1 MWKVKCKQTSTI
13 FAIKKV
19 FLAFQNQVDAQR
31 IYREIALL
39 SKLEHT
45 NVVNLK
51 SILPAE
57 NSTDIYLLFEH
68 LESDVFKAVKNR
80 VLDLMHKK
88 YIVYQLACG
97 LKYLHSA
104 GVLHR
109 DLKPSN
115 ILINSQCKVKIC
127 DFGLSRTLESAFFN
141 KVVMTEFIA
150 TRWYRS
156 P

>member
-1 MWKVKCKQTSTI
+1 M
-13 FAIKKV
+13 
-19 FLAFQNQVDAQR
+19 
-31 IYREIALL
+31 
-39 SKLEHT
+39 
-45 NVVNLK
+45 
-51 SILPAE
+51 
-57 NSTDIYLLFEH
+57 
-68 LESDVFKAVKNR
+68 ESDVFKAVKNR

-115 ILINSQCKVKIC
+115 ILINAQCQVKIC

-141 KVVMTEFIA
+141 KAIMTEFIA
-150 TRWYRS
+150 TRWYRA